1 MVELNLIDGELE
13 DVSDEEER
21 DEYGNPKF
29 DPTRLNL
36 ERQNRTLSKQR
47 TPPEHANRTNTNGG
61 ANVGN
66 GANGGATETRD
77 ADTTRMRGRP
87 LVELS
92 REAWDKAKSAI
103 IAHRCFLDEDSTREE
118 LLACRYLLYK
128 EKMELRRLR
137 L

>member
-1 MVELNLIDGELE
+1 MLSGVHGGIKMGRQRMNDA
-13 DVSDEEER
+13 SDEEER

-36 ERQNRTLSKQR
+36 ERQNRTLSKQQ

-66 GANGGATETRD
+66 GANGGATETPNAD
-77 ADTTRMRGRP
+77 AARRRGRP

-92 REAWDKAKSAI
+92 REAWDKAKAS
-103 IAHRCFLDEDSTREE
+103 IA
-118 LLACRYLLYK
+118 
-128 EKMELRRLR
+128 
-137 L
+137 